1 MISLSDISGKVNLSS
16 FYFTKLFKAKTGM
29 TFVEYLTDYRMKVA
43 KKLLEENMEL
53 KVQDV
58 GERVGYMDYKYF
70 CKCFRKNTGVTP
82 ASYRSQLS
90 PSKNRELTLE
100 EKDLAIIEGRIEK
113 E

>member
-1 MISLSDISGKVNLSS
+1 
-16 FYFTKLFKAKTGM
+16 M

-90 PSKNRELTLE
+90 PGKSRELKLE
-100 EKDLAIIEGRIEK
+100 ESSDVLKIKK
-113 E
+113 ERVEQ